1 MNCNVLVFYKIIFS
15 NKIGFI
21 LETSIFLYK
30 VFRKNSAIPY
40 TDDATPT
47 CFGWLGL
54 LNTNG
59 NISICAV
66 SSKEGLV
73 FVEQNCQKTLPM

>member
-47 CFGWLGL
+47 CFG
-54 LNTNG
+54 
-59 NISICAV
+59 
-66 SSKEGLV
+66 
-73 FVEQNCQKTLPM
+73 